1 MPPFGSRQL
10 RPQCHCRHP
19 PLWERTWRETN
30 RVPGSWPMAH
40 AGILG
45 PAYEKTKHF
54 LTSGYVYIYTK
65 THAYIYIYIY
75 ICIHTYEYYICVC
88 GIHQNGDDEDPM
100 ISMGIM
106 TGPPINKQNWALS
119 TYPVSRKWPELD
131 RINDAFSSFLIL
143 NHSRMSIYWWY
154 TDLLPRYFVSLW
166 AFQAGKTLQ
175 HQWLRIQHELWV
187 GAPRE
192 NGNVLSH
199 QGVLP
204 VASGGSSAYHRSTD
218 GDFTADCRLGRQKLS
233 IKL

>member
-54 LTSGYVYIYTK
+54 LTSGYVYIY
-65 THAYIYIYIY
+65 IYKNTCVYIY

-106 TGPPINKQNWALS
+106 MGPPINKQNWALS

-154 TDLLPRYFVSLW
+154 TGYTDDILVC
-166 AFQAGKTLQ
+166 FQDIVYLFGLSKLERHSNTGGWGSNTNSGLVPPVKTAMYC
-175 HQWLRIQHELWV
+175 RIKEFF
-187 GAPRE
+187 R
-192 NGNVLSH
+192 
-199 QGVLP
+199 
-204 VASGGSSAYHRSTD
+204 
-218 GDFTADCRLGRQKLS
+218 
-233 IKL
+233 

>member
-65 THAYIYIYIY
+65 THAYIYIYI
-75 ICIHTYEYYICVC
+75 HTYEYYIYMCVC
-88 GIHQNGDDEDPM
+88 GIHQNGDDDDPM

-106 TGPPINKQNWALS
+106 MGPPINKQNWALS

-131 RINDAFSSFLIL
+131 RISDAFSSFLIL

-154 TDLLPRYFVSLW
+154 TGYTDDILDILMIYWFASKILCISLGFPSW
-166 AFQAGKTLQ
+166 KDTAPVIGWGSNTNSGLVPPVKTAMYC
-175 HQWLRIQHELWV
+175 RIKEFF
-187 GAPRE
+187 R
-192 NGNVLSH
+192 
-199 QGVLP
+199 
-204 VASGGSSAYHRSTD
+204 
-218 GDFTADCRLGRQKLS
+218 
-233 IKL
+233 

>member
-75 ICIHTYEYYICVC
+75 IYMYTYIWILCVC
-88 GIHQNGDDEDPM
+88 VWDTSKWGWWGSHDIDGDNDGTP
-100 ISMGIM
+100 
-106 TGPPINKQNWALS
+106 NQQAKLS
-119 TYPVSRKWPELD
+119 TEYIPCFKEMA
-131 RINDAFSSFLIL
+131 RIGPYQRCILIIL
-143 NHSRMSIYWWY
+143 NSQ
-154 TDLLPRYFVSLW
+154 P
-166 AFQAGKTLQ
+166 Q
-175 HQWLRIQHELWV
+175 
-187 GAPRE
+187 
-192 NGNVLSH
+192 
-199 QGVLP
+199 
-204 VASGGSSAYHRSTD
+204 
-218 GDFTADCRLGRQKLS
+218 
-233 IKL
+233 